1 MTTSNIEEAK
11 RLLDEL
17 NRVER
22 EFGVHRITDPNID
35 PSGEVVG
42 RERVLEQRIAEQGY
56 TAEWN
61 GQEYVMRAPDGRLV
75 P

>member
-1 MTTSNIEEAK
+1 MPTTNIDEAK
-11 RLLDEL
+11 RLLGEL

-22 EFGVHRITDPNID
+22 EFGVHRITDPNVD

-42 RERVLEQRIAEQGY
+42 RERVLEQRIAELGY
-56 TAEWN
+56 TTEWN
-61 GQEYVMRAPDGRLV
+61 GQEFVMRGPDGRVV